1 MDVGGA
7 PTRVVSN
14 LTAITFGSSI
24 EPSAFRK
31 HGKHLALLG
40 GQPCGQVMLTTDDIV
55 PYCGVILACADSPVG
70 LILVVQTLKKRIG
83 RELKAEWLSHDYDD
97 AHGARY
103 ITCFFCY
110 QRPPHWAPNSDV
122 RETNYA
128 YVSVGIAN
136 GYFVFHCSDNDV
148 KEILLELLD
157 ADSFPVRKIYREVL
171 NYAFIEGSDV
181 KTLWL
186 HGIHN
191 RTSIKADSKALTGS
205 NLRMALDP
213 SGDQS
218 YSYNSLRGNVEL
230 LRRDRT
236 FGVNLTESYLWLY
249 RMNAWSEFLAA
260 CDALTEILH
269 KADGRTSSAPLETVS
284 HPISDAIAMKGA
296 FDFSIVDAETFG
308 GTTFGPARINLLNKV
323 ALEYNFDIIHQVV
336 QDNLVRLRIHHEQNG
351 LRSYIGEIHAE
362 PTLVRGQLKF
372 KVTKLNVQRGQS
384 GKLDDFARIFSHPP
398 LIRAWYDSGHV
409 ITGGGCYEV
418 SYKTSPF
425 NGMYWSDFSRFNV
438 LKEKPDKPVN
448 GAFLS
453 NIGVAGED
461 SLFSWVYH
469 ALIRGTKTRRLS
481 HLRMATGSDWLVC
494 DDGSGEISDF
504 LHATTVDK
512 HHHLTLI
519 HVKASNSDRPTRL
532 ISVSAHDIVINQAIK
547 NISSLNK
554 ANIVSALQGRIP
566 ANSKKPAWNIQGGV
580 ITSTSA
586 SGFVNEISTWG
597 AGRINFHVVIV
608 QPHTL
613 RAAFR
618 SRSNTKPHSQLCT
631 LLNSASHQIAGLG
644 GVLTVVGAR

>member
-1 MDVGGA
+1 M
-7 PTRVVSN
+7 
-14 LTAITFGSSI
+14 
-24 EPSAFRK
+24 
-31 HGKHLALLG
+31 LA
-40 GQPCGQVMLTTDDIV
+40 TDDIV
-55 PYCGVILACADSPVG
+55 PYCGVVLARADSPTG
-70 LILVVQTLKKRIG
+70 LILVVQTLKKRISQ
-83 RELKAEWLSHDYDD
+83 ELRAEWLSHDHDD
-97 AHGARY
+97 AHGGRY
-103 ITCFFCY
+103 ITCFFYY
-110 QRPPHWAPNSDV
+110 QRPPHWAPNSEV

-128 YVSVGIAN
+128 YFSVGIAN

-157 ADSFPVRKIYREVL
+157 ADTFPVRKISREVL

-191 RTSIKADSKALTGS
+191 RTSVKADSKALTGS

-249 RMNAWSEFLAA
+249 RMNTWPEFLAA
-260 CDALTEILH
+260 CDALTEILRRANG
-269 KADGRTSSAPLETVS
+269 KTSSTPLETVS
-284 HPISDAIAMKGA
+284 HPISDTDTMIGA
-296 FDFSIVDAETFG
+296 FDFSIVDAETSG
-308 GTTFGPARINLLNKV
+308 GTTFGAARISLLDKID
-323 ALEYNFDIIHQVV
+323 LEYEFDLIHQVV
-336 QDNLVRLRIHHEQNG
+336 QDNLVRLRINHKQNG

-362 PTLVRGQLKF
+362 PALVRGQLKF
-372 KVTKLNVQRGQS
+372 EATKVDVQRGQS
-384 GKLDDFARIFSHPP
+384 GKLDEFARIFSHPP
-398 LIRAWYDSGHV
+398 LVRAWYDSGHV

-425 NGMYWSDFSRFNV
+425 TGMYWSDFSRFNV
-438 LKEKPDKPVN
+438 LKEKPNRPAN

-453 NIGVAGED
+453 NIGAVGED

-469 ALIRGTKTRRLS
+469 ALMRGTKTRRLS

-504 LHATTVDK
+504 LHATTLDN

-554 ANIVSALQGRIP
+554 ANVVSALQSRIP
-566 ANSKKPAWNIQGGV
+566 ANSTKPAWNIQNGV
-580 ITSTSA
+580 IASAPA
-586 SGFVNEISTWG
+586 SGFVNAISTWS

-618 SRSNTKPHSQLCT
+618 NRGNTKPHGQLCT

>member
-1 MDVGGA
+1 
-7 PTRVVSN
+7 
-14 LTAITFGSSI
+14 
-24 EPSAFRK
+24 
-31 HGKHLALLG
+31 
-40 GQPCGQVMLTTDDIV
+40 MLTTDDIV